1 MLSGGAFRFAFVR
14 HAVRRV
20 ESAYLDKIADP
31 EKLRFRAQVRQA
43 LGQPPGPD
51 APVTLEEFVTA
62 LESQSPV
69 EMNAHWRPQHLNLMH
84 PVVDYDV
91 IGRLESFDSDLV
103 RIREMAGLPDTPL
116 SVRNVGPAGPRASL
130 FDGRP
135 DLLRRVRQFY
145 AADFEIYGYE

>member
-69 EMNAHWRPQHLNLMH
+69 EMNATGVP
-84 PVVDYDV
+84 
-91 IGRLESFDSDLV
+91 S
-103 RIREMAGLPDTPL
+103 T
-116 SVRNVGPAGPRASL
+116 
-130 FDGRP
+130 
-135 DLLRRVRQFY
+135 
-145 AADFEIYGYE
+145 

>member
-1 MLSGGAFRFAFVR
+1 
-14 HAVRRV
+14 
-20 ESAYLDKIADP
+20 
-31 EKLRFRAQVRQA
+31 
-43 LGQPPGPD
+43 
-51 APVTLEEFVTA
+51 
-62 LESQSPV
+62 
-69 EMNAHWRPQHLNLMH
+69 MH

-116 SVRNVGPAGPRASL
+116 SVRNVGPAGPWASL